1 LLLHFVSHLSLNNLQ
16 SNMIVACFLEVKFLS
31 KDKFDKGDLKKELKR
46 SGFDDCIADNVAD
59 RVNDKKTD
67 EWDANKGREQAL
79 LEAKMLLDNN
89 NRAYDNFRQ
98 K

>member
-1 LLLHFVSHLSLNNLQ
+1 
-16 SNMIVACFLEVKFLS
+16 MS

-79 LEAKMLLDNN
+79 LEAKMFLDNN